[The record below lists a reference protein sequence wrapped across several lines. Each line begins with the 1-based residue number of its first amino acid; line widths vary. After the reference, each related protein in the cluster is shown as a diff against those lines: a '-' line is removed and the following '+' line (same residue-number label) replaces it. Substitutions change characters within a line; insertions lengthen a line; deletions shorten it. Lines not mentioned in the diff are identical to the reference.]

1 MSFLDE
7 VDSLKARAGFST
19 PNIFVIIGLGS
30 LSLAV
35 LCFIGFQIWMFVS
48 APDLT
53 VQHDGETIQNVQ
65 VDEQST
71 SSASIFVHVA
81 GEVNSPGLYELS
93 SGARLSEAI
102 EAAGGFTENA
112 VASSVNLARILND
125 GEQIFV
131 NSTLDRAVEQG
142 NGNSSGVS
150 NAQGAPSKVN
160 LNTASADEL
169 MSLDGIGQ
177 ATADKIIAYREEQG
191 PFASID
197 QIKEVSGIGD
207 KKFEGIKDFITV

>member
-35 LCFIGFQIWMFVS
+35 LCFIGFQIWMYVS

-53 VQHDGETIQNVQ
+53 VQQEEQSIQNVQ
-65 VDEQST
+65 TGEQS
-71 SSASIFVHVA
+71 SSPASIFVHVA
-81 GEVNSPGLYELS
+81 GEVKSPGLYELS

-102 EAAGGFTENA
+102 EAAGGFSENA
-112 VASSVNLARILND
+112 DSSSVNLARTLND

-131 NSTLDRAVEQG
+131 NSTSDRALAQSGGASSSISNEQG
-142 NGNSSGVS
+142 
-150 NAQGAPSKVN
+150 ATKKVN
-160 LNTASADEL
+160 INTASADEL

-177 ATADKIIAYREEQG
+177 ATADKIIAYREKQG